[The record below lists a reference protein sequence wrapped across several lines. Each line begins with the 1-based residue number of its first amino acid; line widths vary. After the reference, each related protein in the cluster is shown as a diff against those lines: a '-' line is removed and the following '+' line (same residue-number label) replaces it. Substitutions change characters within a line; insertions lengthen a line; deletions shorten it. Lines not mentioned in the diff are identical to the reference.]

1 MSLDLTPQTLTGSTA
16 GASFS
21 ASKLTD
27 KIQQNTFLAKQN
39 NLVKSVL
46 QPLYIKWLK
55 NEMLN
60 NPMLKDLPFS
70 KFTELTE
77 CNFIPQRHI
86 SLDPL
91 KDLQTEILAMENGLK
106 SKEQI
111 ISEMGYSPVLTHEQ
125 ITKEETDGTKQPDEG
140 DSSTDNQ

>member
-1 MSLDLTPQTLTGSTA
+1 
-16 GASFS
+16 
-21 ASKLTD
+21 
-27 KIQQNTFLAKQN
+27 
-39 NLVKSVL
+39 
-46 QPLYIKWLK
+46 
-55 NEMLN
+55 MLN